1 LSETITSCPVGHS
14 GAIMEK
20 QAQTHSRA
28 ISTCVAVAAAILVA
42 IPFALPAYAQ
52 KSSYYVGSFNI
63 QNLGAKKVA
72 KPALRREIAGI
83 IREFDVVAVQ
93 EVSDVTERAPQI
105 LLEEINKAGVNYRL
119 LLSPR
124 SGQQPEDRTS
134 QEQYAFYYNSARIKA
149 VGEASLFDDS
159 KNNHFKR
166 EPYTGRFQIIGTDF
180 TFTVTQV
187 HTAPSRA
194 LPEIKALIHVYK
206 GLKERF
212 DGEESHVIVGDFN
225 ASCSY
230 AKPAQLDAL
239 EIRKS
244 RDLTWLVGDDY
255 DTTAGASNCAYDRII
270 INRAIK
276 PRFSKWGIGDDW
288 FKGTAVS
295 DHYPVWVSF
304 TAQ

>member
-1 LSETITSCPVGHS
+1 MEEHTQARSRVLSS
-14 GAIMEK
+14 
-20 QAQTHSRA
+20 
-28 ISTCVAVAAAILVA
+28 CVAVVLAAIA
-42 IPFALPAYAQ
+42 FALPAYAQ
-52 KSSYYVGSFNI
+52 KSDYYIASFNI
-63 QNLGAKKVA
+63 QNLGVKKVS
-72 KPALRREIAGI
+72 KPVLRREIAGI

-93 EVSDVTERAPQI
+93 EISDVTEQAPQV
-105 LLEEINKAGVNYRL
+105 LLDEINKGGVEYRL

-134 QEQYAFYYNSARIKA
+134 QEQYAFYYNSARVEP

-159 KNNHFKR
+159 QNNYFKR
-166 EPYTGRFQIIGTDF
+166 EPYSARFQITGTDF
-180 TFTVTQV
+180 TFTITQV

-206 GLKERF
+206 GLPERF
-212 DGEESHVIVGDFN
+212 DGEENHVIVGDLN

-230 AKPAQLDAL
+230 AKPVQLDAL
-239 EIRKS
+239 AIRKS
-244 RDLTWLVGDDY
+244 RDLTWLIGDDY
-255 DTTAGASNCAYDRII
+255 DTTAGATHCAYDRII

-304 TAQ
+304 SAAQ